1 MRTLKIKDDL
11 QNENKSQN
19 NSELQRQ
26 VVQTTV
32 GEGVRSKSECP
43 NILHPYQGGHQSVKN
58 CLCFFRA
65 SLGQFSVPPTPQNIV
80 MIPFICHVSQM
91 A

>member
-43 NILHPYQGGHQSVKN
+43 NILHPYQGGHQSVKK
-58 CLCFFRA
+58 CPKFCV
-65 SLGQFSVPPTPQNIV
+65 SLGLPLGSFLCPLPPKI
-80 MIPFICHVSQM
+80 
-91 A
+91 